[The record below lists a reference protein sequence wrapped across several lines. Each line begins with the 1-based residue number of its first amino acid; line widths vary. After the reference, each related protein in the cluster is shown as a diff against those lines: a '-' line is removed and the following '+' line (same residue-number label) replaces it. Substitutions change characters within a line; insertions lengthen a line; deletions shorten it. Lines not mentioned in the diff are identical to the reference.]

1 MTGKIV
7 GMMYSRFTGKTTVE
21 IALDGDQTQ
30 DIEALKDKVVD
41 VVLKLFRKRRSL
53 DANGYFWVLVDK
65 LAEKLN
71 IAKVDIYRGYIK
83 DVGGNSE
90 MVCVQDKAV
99 GTLIKG
105 WQRNGIGWVTDTMPS
120 KLKGCTNVILYVGSS
135 EYDTAQMARLIELAV
150 QDCQAQGISTKTPD
164 EINNL
169 LSLWE
174 KADAR

>member
-1 MTGKIV
+1 MTGRV
-7 GMMYSRFTGKTTVE
+7 TGLFYSRITGKTTVE
-21 IALDGDQTQ
+21 LVLDGDQTETV
-30 DIEALKDKVVD
+30 EAMKDKVVD
-41 VVLKLFRKRRSL
+41 IVLKLFRKKRSL

-71 IAKVDIYRGYIK
+71 ISKTDIYRGYVK
-83 DVGGNSE
+83 EVGGNNE
-90 MVCVQDKAV
+90 IVCVQDKAV

-120 KLKGCTNVILYVGSS
+120 KLEDCTNVVLYVGSS
-135 EYDTAQMARLIELAV
+135 EYDTAQMTRLIELAI
-150 QDCQAQGISTKTPD
+150 QDCQALGISTKTPD